1 MKQTCRTCKRMVVMV
16 DVGGSLVAADPEVIR
31 VVRPGVVEGA
41 RRMHVDMCDTY
52 VEQGRKARLRAE
64 QRDFNRKR
72 KFGV

>member
-1 MKQTCRTCKRMVVMV
+1 MVVMV

-31 VVRPGVVEGA
+31 VVRPGGVEGA

-64 QRDFNRKR
+64 HRDFNRKR